1 MVTAD
6 RAALRQLGQALR
18 SAGHSC
24 VEARG
29 VRSGQRMLASQ
40 TFDAVLLDADL
51 GYRQCLAIGRR
62 ASEQGVALLVLGDFW
77 HIDQVRLV
85 DDAGAFDWL
94 VRPWEEGALLT
105 MVEGAVARGAT
116 NQRNGRTAA
125 AHHLWLQWSVS
136 VLNSLARELAKAGST
151 SQVAQLAAT
160 SLAAPLGSSICR
172 VYFLASPGRTP
183 ILLASCGAE
192 EEANLSWE
200 QRAERVRHLGDDD
213 PLEVHLADSEP
224 RPRFTGVRGRV
235 SAFVPLLAGDRTVGV
250 VDLLLPSTMR
260 DSTFVEGVLTHAG
273 SIIGLSLE
281 RAYLTEHVVAGESEL
296 ATLRHLGRL
305 INSGLDLHILLT
317 LIAQRA
323 GEATSASHAMVAYV
337 DEATK
342 EPQDVALWGYHFKE
356 ATRAGREPFS
366 SRRSNVARALRTGRA
381 VQVSDVQGQSLHS
394 LAENSRAELV
404 IPITHDSEMLGV
416 VAVASPRPGAF
427 DSADLSVLSGVSN
440 CAAVAIHN
448 ARLAREASR
457 LQSNVQNLLA
467 FSERLASRWEMPEVL
482 NQLTEFALDVVETA
496 QTAGVFVYD
505 ERREVL
511 ILRSAI
517 GLAEDRIGTLELPRN
532 EGLVARMFR
541 GGQAIVAMAGPQNGE
556 ALALYRAL
564 APSAD
569 EAGRSGGP
577 ASLVCVPMMSRG
589 QAVGCLV
596 ALSSGRQPA
605 PGATDLVLLR
615 AAANLAALAAGVEG
629 IAEPPARA
637 ARPSRRSAA
646 GRRRLAPRSRARK
659 SPGASEP
666 GGRAKETSP
675 SSEETQGRVNAIIGL
690 TGALLASVAGQGSMD
705 VPAALSRL
713 YGQAHALRDLVGG
726 PPEVAVLDRTSDPQ
740 WTLLELEGAIE
751 AAASQAY
758 AKADRKDQRLVVQ
771 VSDEVAQ
778 VWADEERLRKML
790 SHLIA
795 AAVKQ
800 APTHSTIHIQA
811 SREDGEFIISLSRED
826 ATDQEGPAAS
836 SRGPLTLE
844 MAPTFE
850 AARRLAQEHGGR
862 LLVDGGPVPGT
873 MASLAL
879 PLVT

>member
-1 MVTAD
+1 M
-6 RAALRQLGQALR
+6 R
-18 SAGHSC
+18 SA
-24 VEARG
+24 
-29 VRSGQRMLASQ
+29 QRILVSQ
-40 TFDAVLLDADL
+40 RFDAVLLDADL

-62 ASEQGVALLVLGDFW
+62 ASEQGAALLVLGDFW
-77 HIDQVRLV
+77 HIEQVQLV
-85 DDAGAFDWL
+85 GDAGAFDWL
-94 VRPWEEGALLT
+94 VRPWEEPALLT
-105 MVEGAVARGAT
+105 MVEGAVARGAA
-116 NQRNGRTAA
+116 NQRGGRTAA

-136 VLNSLARELAKAGST
+136 VLDSLARELAKAGGT
-151 SQVAQLAAT
+151 SQVAQLAAA
-160 SLAAPLGSSICR
+160 SLAVPLGSSICR
-172 VYFLASPGRTP
+172 VYFLASPSRTP
-183 ILLASCGAE
+183 ILLASCGAD

-200 QRAERVRHLGDDD
+200 QRVERVRHLGGDD
-213 PLEVHLADSEP
+213 PLELHVAGSEP

-235 SAFVPLLAGDRTVGV
+235 WAFVPLLAGDRTVGV
-250 VDLLLPSTMR
+250 VDLLLPPTMR
-260 DSTFVEGVLTHAG
+260 DLTFVEGVLTHAG
-273 SIIGLSLE
+273 STIGLALE
-281 RAYLTEHVVAGESEL
+281 RAYLTEHMVARESEL

-323 GEATSASHAMVAYV
+323 GEATGASHAMVAYV
-337 DEATK
+337 DQATK
-342 EPQDVALWGYHFKE
+342 EPQDVALWGYHLKE
-356 ATRAGREPFS
+356 ATRAGQEPFS
-366 SRRSNVARALRTGRA
+366 SRRTNVARALRTGRA
-381 VQVSDVQGQSLHS
+381 VHVSDVQGQSLHS

-404 IPITHDSEMLGV
+404 IPISHDSEMLGV
-416 VAVASPRPGAF
+416 VAVASPQPGAF

-467 FSERLASRWEMPEVL
+467 FSERLASRWEMSEVL
-482 NQLTEFALDVVETA
+482 NQLTEFALDVVEAA

-517 GLAEDRIGTLELPRN
+517 GLAEDRIGTLELPSN

-541 GGQAIVAMAGPQNGE
+541 GGQAIVAMAGPQGGD

-569 EAGRSGGP
+569 EAERSGGP

-596 ALSSGRQPA
+596 AFSPGRQPA
-605 PGATDLVLLR
+605 ASATELVLLR
-615 AAANLAALAAGVEG
+615 AAANLAALAVGVEG
-629 IAEPPARA
+629 VAEPPARA
-637 ARPSRRSAA
+637 MRPSRPSAA
-646 GRRRLAPRSRARK
+646 RRRRLAPRSRARK
-659 SPGASEP
+659 SSGTSEP
-666 GGRAKETSP
+666 GGRGEETT
-675 SSEETQGRVNAIIGL
+675 SSSKETQGRVNAIIGL
-690 TGALLASVAGQGSMD
+690 TGVLLASATGQGTID
-705 VPAALSRL
+705 VPTALSQLHR
-713 YGQAHALRDLVGG
+713 QARALRDLVGG
-726 PPEVAVLDRTSDPQ
+726 PPEVATRDQTSDLQ
-740 WTLLELEGAIE
+740 WTLLDLEDAIE
-751 AAASQAY
+751 SAASQAY

-790 SHLIA
+790 TQLIA

-811 SREDGEFIISLSRED
+811 SREDGECFISLLQED
-826 ATDQEGPAAS
+826 ASDQEGLAAS

-844 MAPTFE
+844 MAPTLE
-850 AARRLAQEHGGR
+850 ATKKLAQEHGGR
-862 LLVDGGPVPGT
+862 LLVDGGPAPGA